1 MVTETVPEAVIPAAA
16 AAVRQGI
23 PEGEGMEKNERKFGL
38 STNSRLLQLLLFCA
52 VGILINRL
60 GSILAAGL
68 DLPLYL
74 DCLGTVLVAAL
85 GGYIPGIV
93 VGYVINLINGISDGA
108 SAFYGVLSVLIAVVT
123 VLISER
129 GWFRKVTGCLGAI
142 VVFALIGGGLGS
154 VLTWFLY
161 GMGFGDGAGAPLAHY
176 FHEAGLSSVFLSQFA
191 ADFLVDLL
199 DKAIIVALAAVVLH
213 FVPEEWSRQMQV
225 ILWRQRPLS
234 REEQDQARH
243 MRTRTSSLRTRIIAL
258 LSAALAI
265 VVAVTVGICFALY
278 HNATVE
284 NESYMAKGVANVA
297 ADAID
302 PDRVGDFLT
311 RGHAA
316 PGYDET
322 EERLIT
328 IRESSPDI
336 EYVYAY
342 LIRDDGCHVVF
353 DPDTPDIPGEEPGTV
368 IPFDEGFLPLLP
380 ELLAGRE
387 IEPIVTNDSYG
398 WLLTVYHPLYDSTGR
413 CVCYV
418 GVDISMLDLINN
430 ESSFIAKALSLFVSF
445 ALLIIAIGL
454 WLADCHLILPLN
466 SMTIAAEK
474 FAFGQGYDEGLN
486 VEAIRSL
493 EIRTGDEIETLYRA
507 FAKTSEDMEQYVR
520 DVEEKNTTITRMQD
534 SLIMVLADMVESRD
548 KHTGHHVKKTAA
560 YARIIMEQLRREGV
574 HTDVL
579 TDEYIANVVQT
590 APLHD
595 VGKIE
600 VPDALLNKP
609 GKLTDEEYAQ
619 MKNHTL
625 AGKKIIARSAEA
637 VAETH
642 YLDEAERLAEFH
654 HERWDGK
661 GYPHG
666 RKGEEIPLSAR
677 VMAVAD
683 VFDALVSKRS
693 YKEGFPIEK
702 ALAIITDGIGTQFDP
717 QVAKAFLDAEEEV
730 RRVAQEH
737 SEHDC
742 EDEAEER

>member
-1 MVTETVPEAVIPAAA
+1 MNKSELKYGPSSRT
-16 AAVRQGI
+16 
-23 PEGEGMEKNERKFGL
+23 
-38 STNSRLLQLLLFCA
+38 RLLQLFLFCA
-52 VGILINRL
+52 IGILINRL
-60 GSILAAGL
+60 GSLLAGVL
-68 DLPLYL
+68 PLPLYL
-74 DCLGTVLVAAL
+74 DGLGTVLVASL

-93 VGYVINLINGISDGA
+93 VGYIINLINGISDGA
-108 SAFYGVLSVLIAVVT
+108 SAYYGVLSVMIAVVT
-123 VLISER
+123 VIMTER
-129 GWFRKVTGCLGAI
+129 GWFRKPAGCVGAI
-142 VVFALIGGGLGS
+142 LIYAFIGGGLGS

-161 GMGFGDGAGAPLAHY
+161 GMGFGEGVSAGLAHML
-176 FHEAGLSSVFLSQFA
+176 HDAGLKSIFLSQFT

-199 DKAIIVALAAVVLH
+199 DKAIIVVLAATILH
-213 FVPEEWSRQMQV
+213 FIPEEWGRRMKV

-234 REEQDQARH
+234 RDEQNEARH
-243 MRTRTSSLRTRIIAL
+243 MRTRRSSLRTRIILL
-258 LSAALAI
+258 LSAALFI
-265 VVAVTVGICFALY
+265 VVAVTLGICFALY
-278 HNATVE
+278 HNATIE
-284 NESYMAKGVANVA
+284 NESYMAMGVANVA

-302 PDRVGDFLT
+302 PDRVGDFMT

-316 PGYDET
+316 PDYDET
-322 EERLIT
+322 EQRLIS

-342 LIRDDGCHVVF
+342 LIREDGCHVIF
-353 DPDTPDIPGEEPGTV
+353 DPDTPDTPGEEPGAV
-368 IPFDEGFLPLLP
+368 IPFDEGFLSMKDA
-380 ELLAGRE
+380 LLAGE
-387 IEPIVTNDSYG
+387 KIDPIVTNDSYG
-398 WLLTVYHPLYDSTGR
+398 WLLTVYQPLYDSTGR

-418 GVDISMLDLINN
+418 GVDISMIDLINS
-430 ESSFIAKALSLFVSF
+430 ESSFIAKAMSLFLSF
-445 ALLIIAIGL
+445 AMLIVAIGI
-454 WLADCHLILPLN
+454 WVADSRLILPLN
-466 SMTIAAEK
+466 SMAIAAGK
-474 FAFGQGYDEGLN
+474 FAFGQDADEELN

-493 EIRTGDEIETLYRA
+493 DIHTGDEIENLYRA
-507 FAKTSEDMEQYVR
+507 FTKTSEDMARYVK
-520 DVEEKNTTITRMQD
+520 DVEEKNATITRMQD

-560 YARIIMEQLRREGV
+560 YARIIMEQLRREGI

-579 TDEYIANVVQT
+579 TDEYIGNVVQS

-609 GKLTDEEYAQ
+609 GKLTDEEYTQ

-637 VAETH
+637 VAESH
-642 YLDEAERLAEFH
+642 YLDEAGRLAEFH

-666 RKGEEIPLSAR
+666 KKGEEIPLSAR

-702 ALAIITDGIGTQFDP
+702 ALAIIKDGIGTQFDP
-717 QVAKAFLDAEEEV
+717 QVAQAFLDAEEEV

-737 SEHDC
+737 SEHSC
-742 EDEAEER
+742 EDETSEAPGA

>member
-1 MVTETVPEAVIPAAA
+1 MNKSELKYGPSSRT
-16 AAVRQGI
+16 
-23 PEGEGMEKNERKFGL
+23 
-38 STNSRLLQLLLFCA
+38 RLLQLFLFCA
-52 VGILINRL
+52 IGILINRL
-60 GSILAAGL
+60 GSLLAGVL
-68 DLPLYL
+68 PLPLYL
-74 DCLGTVLVAAL
+74 DGLGTVLVASL

-93 VGYVINLINGISDGA
+93 VGYIINLINGISDGA
-108 SAFYGVLSVLIAVVT
+108 SAYYGVLSVMIAVVT
-123 VLISER
+123 VIMTER
-129 GWFRKVTGCLGAI
+129 GWFRKPAGCVGAI
-142 VVFALIGGGLGS
+142 LIYAFIGGGLGS

-161 GMGFGDGAGAPLAHY
+161 GMGFGEGVSAGLAHML
-176 FHEAGLSSVFLSQFA
+176 HDAGLKSIFLSQFT

-199 DKAIIVALAAVVLH
+199 DKAIIVVLAATILH
-213 FVPEEWSRQMQV
+213 FIPEEWGSRMKV

-234 REEQDQARH
+234 RDEQNEARH
-243 MRTRTSSLRTRIIAL
+243 MRTRRSSLRTRIILL
-258 LSAALAI
+258 LSAALFI
-265 VVAVTVGICFALY
+265 VVAVTLGICFALY
-278 HNATVE
+278 HNATIE
-284 NESYMAKGVANVA
+284 NESYMAMGVANVA

-302 PDRVGDFLT
+302 PDRVGDFMT
-311 RGHAA
+311 RRHAA
-316 PGYDET
+316 PDYDET
-322 EERLIT
+322 EQRLIS

-342 LIRDDGCHVVF
+342 LIREDGCHVIF
-353 DPDTPDIPGEEPGTV
+353 DPDTPDTPGEEPGAV
-368 IPFDEGFLPLLP
+368 IPFDEGFLSMKDA
-380 ELLAGRE
+380 LLAGE
-387 IEPIVTNDSYG
+387 KIDPIVTNDSYG
-398 WLLTVYHPLYDSTGR
+398 WLLTVYQPLYDSTGR

-418 GVDISMLDLINN
+418 GVDISMIDLINS
-430 ESSFIAKALSLFVSF
+430 ESSFIAKAMSLFLSF
-445 ALLIIAIGL
+445 AMLIVAIGL
-454 WLADCHLILPLN
+454 WVADSRLILPLN
-466 SMTIAAEK
+466 SMAIAAGK
-474 FAFGQGYDEGLN
+474 FAFGQDADEELN

-493 EIRTGDEIETLYRA
+493 DIHTGDEIENLYRA
-507 FAKTSEDMEQYVR
+507 FTKTSEDMARYVK
-520 DVEEKNTTITRMQD
+520 DVEEKNATITRMQD

-560 YARIIMEQLRREGV
+560 YARIIMEQLRREGI

-579 TDEYIANVVQT
+579 TDEYIGNVVQS

-609 GKLTDEEYAQ
+609 GKLTDEEYTQ

-637 VAETH
+637 VAESH
-642 YLDEAERLAEFH
+642 YLDEAGRLAEFH

-666 RKGEEIPLSAR
+666 KKGEEIPLSAR

-702 ALAIITDGIGTQFDP
+702 ALAIIREGIGTQFDP
-717 QVAKAFLDAEEEV
+717 QVAQAFLDAEEEV

-737 SEHDC
+737 SEHSC
-742 EDEAEER
+742 EDGEAEAKAE